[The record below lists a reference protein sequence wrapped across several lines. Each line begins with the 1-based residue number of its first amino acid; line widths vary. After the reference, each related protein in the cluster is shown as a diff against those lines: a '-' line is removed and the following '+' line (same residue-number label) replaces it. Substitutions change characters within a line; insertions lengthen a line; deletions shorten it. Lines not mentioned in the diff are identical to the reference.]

1 MVMRIRLPQCFVIML
16 FLFARSA
23 LAEPDIPEAQIP
35 EDASKTVQRLLREL
49 YSGEPTVRRS
59 AARKL
64 GEIGRRAAVAVPFL
78 VSMLDDDPD
87 VVFDDEGELSDQVG
101 DRVAETLGAIGKPAI
116 DALVPLLK
124 HENPTLRRRSVSALG
139 GMECPERLEH
149 LFAALTDKDED
160 VRAEAMWGLYGA
172 PLDAVYDHI
181 IAGLKDEAVR
191 VRFGATSILR
201 YHPDSRAVGPLL
213 AVLKDENE
221 DQQVRI
227 NAIQALG
234 AVGDKRAVGPLMESC
249 KAPQSD
255 VRAVSAEALGRLR
268 EARAVDLL
276 ISMLDD
282 ESDAVCYYAASALG
296 EIGDPKAIRPL
307 LENGRASTYDALNKL
322 SKKTVKPFREAL
334 KSKNSLARKLAA
346 TFVGIEG
353 SSDDALLLLPLLH
366 DEDVQVRMGAVR
378 ALGRLRNPRAVRP
391 LVEVLE
397 DPQPGLRMVAA
408 EALNAFG
415 DEQALE
421 PLLRAAKDENLL
433 VRMAAVSSLPAIDDP
448 RVADAIIDALLD
460 THPKIRERAVVLL
473 RLVDLPAKSRLWIAC
488 LKDAA
493 SGVRLAAAQE
503 LAAMGD
509 DDGVPEALIEALQDD
524 DPKVKS
530 EAAKSLGKIG
540 SAKAVDALIPMLEA
554 WDHYEP
560 RSAAAKALCR
570 IGGPRAAK
578 ALRKVLERGHGPHE
592 LYAMDGPVALQAK
605 EAIEV
610 YEKTIRTASG
620 EQVYYAV
627 YALGELGDPRGVDAL
642 MEALDIVQGLRRD
655 WVIRALGK
663 INDPRCVEM
672 LKEYQTEGNR
682 REPLWATVGLYKLN
696 YRRAEQM
703 KRLAKALD
711 DGNWEYPAILML
723 SRVQSP
729 EATELLAK
737 VMKDRKYQWRWFAAD
752 KLGKS
757 GDRSAI
763 KHLLEMANDKEIMFD
778 VARSLHRLGYE
789 KTRQLSV
796 LIEGLRHDETFR
808 EAVQALED
816 IKDVHAIPDLIEML
830 PSLDRGKRGDV
841 NGILEDITGRDFLG
855 NVYAWRRWWQAK
867 REKLLNDE

>member
-1 MVMRIRLPQCFVIML
+1 ML

-35 EDASKTVQRLLREL
+35 KDASETVQRLLREL
-49 YSGEPTVRRS
+49 YSGKPITRWH
-59 AARKL
+59 AATRL
-64 GEIGRRAAVAVPFL
+64 GEIGKRAAVAVPFL
-78 VSMLDDDPD
+78 VSMLDDDSD
-87 VVFDDEGELSDQVG
+87 VDFDDEGEFSDQVG
-101 DRVAETLGAIGKPAI
+101 DCVAEALGAIGKPAI

-124 HENPTLRRRSVSALG
+124 HEDSTLRRRSVSALG

-149 LFAALTDKDED
+149 LLAALQDKDED
-160 VRAEAMWGLYGA
+160 VRAETMWALYGA

-201 YHPDSRAVGPLL
+201 DHPDSRAVGPLL

-234 AVGDKRAVGPLMESC
+234 AVGDERAVEPLMESC

-268 EARAVDLL
+268 EARAVGLL

-282 ESDAVCYYAASALG
+282 ESGAVCVAAASALG

-307 LENGRASTYDALNKL
+307 LENGRARPYGALNKL
-322 SKKTVKPFREAL
+322 SKKTIKPFREAL
-334 KSKNSLARKLAA
+334 RSENPRARGLAV
-346 TFVGIEG
+346 TYVGREG

-366 DEDVQVRMGAVR
+366 DEDVQVRIKTVV
-378 ALGRLRNPRAVRP
+378 ALGLLRNSRAVRP

-397 DPQPGLRMVAA
+397 DPQPGLRIAAA
-408 EALNAFG
+408 EALNALG

-433 VRMAAVSSLPAIDDP
+433 VRMAAVSALPAIDDP

-460 THPKIRERAVVLL
+460 PQPKIRERAVVLL
-473 RLVDLPAKSRLWIAC
+473 RIVDVPAKSRLWIAC
-488 LKDAA
+488 LKDTA
-493 SGVRLAAAQE
+493 SDVRRAAAQE

-509 DDGVPEALIEALQDD
+509 DDGVLEALIGACQDN
-524 DPKVKS
+524 DPKVKR
-530 EAAKSLGKIG
+530 EAAESLGKIG
-540 SAKAVDALIPMLEA
+540 SAKAVDALIPMLKA
-554 WDHYEP
+554 WDDYEL
-560 RSAAAKALCR
+560 RSATAKALCR
-570 IGGPRAAK
+570 IGGPRSAK

-610 YEKTIRTASG
+610 YEKVVRTGWG
-620 EQVYYAV
+620 EQIYYAV
-627 YALGELGDPRGVDAL
+627 HALGELGDPRGVDAL
-642 MEALDIVQGLRRD
+642 VVALDIVQGLRRD
-655 WVIRALGK
+655 EVIRAMGG

-703 KRLAKALD
+703 KRFANALD
-711 DGNWEYPAILML
+711 DDNWEYLAIFML

-737 VMKDRKYQWRWFAAD
+737 VMKDRKYQWRWLAAE
-752 KLGKS
+752 KLGES

-763 KHLLEMANDKEIMFD
+763 KPLLEMANDKEIMFD

-789 KTRQLSV
+789 KSRQLSV
-796 LIEGLRHDETFR
+796 IIEGLRHEETFR
-808 EAVQALED
+808 KAVQALEG

-830 PSLDRGKRGDV
+830 PALDRDHRGDV

-855 NVYAWRRWWQAK
+855 NVYAWRRWWQAN
-867 REKLLNDE
+867 REKLLNNE